1 MAKLKDIE
9 QSLLEQLKANGADI
23 EAFRA
28 LIADYMA
35 MYKVCDALKK
45 DIRQRGT
52 IVERTGSTGQII
64 KGPNTSIKEL
74 RDTNKSMLAILR
86 QLGLSIDTV
95 QAADADDRL

>member
-1 MAKLKDIE
+1 MAKIKEIE

-35 MYKVCDALKK
+35 MYRICEKLKA
-45 DIRQRGT
+45 DIRKRSP
-52 IVERTGSTGQII
+52 IVTEIGSTGQKIT
-64 KGPNTSIKEL
+64 KCNPSIKEL